1 MALTATGPPTIMEEI
16 KASLLLQAPTIVQH
30 DLNQTSFSWQEMVR
44 FCECKVSY
52 CIIQSMCDL
61 IVFTERPFWNWKCY
75 MNLQACRNNHILQE
89 KKETTFSIFFVSTPS
104 CQKQATCC
112 HVSCQLNQKNK
123 SSNLQRVFS
132 INIKYTMSSCYCS
145 FWNGKANIDKSF

>member
-1 MALTATGPPTIMEEI
+1 MALTATAPPTIMEEI
-16 KASLLLQAPTIVQH
+16 KASLLQAPTIVQH

-61 IVFTERPFWNWKCY
+61 IYCVYRKTFLELEVLHEPSSLPKQSYIVGEKGNYFFNFF
-75 MNLQACRNNHILQE
+75 HIYTKL
-89 KKETTFSIFFVSTPS
+89 
-104 CQKQATCC
+104 QATCC